1 MTDIFRKLLFI
12 LPKGDILKIVFLFV
26 LMLIAAVI
34 EVAGIGMIP
43 AFVAIVAAP
52 DRVLEVEF
60 LFPFFEFLE
69 IQEARDLLIW
79 GSVALVAIFII
90 KNIYLIAFF
99 YLEAR
104 FLYNRR
110 FLISLKLMR
119 SYMQAPYTFHLQRNT
134 SELLRNATNEVNVL
148 SNIILSNLLRM
159 AKNGVMALAIL
170 IFLVVI
176 EPLITLF
183 IFGISTLGAGT
194 FILMTQKKMKM
205 YGQEELERRN
215 LMIKA
220 VYEGL
225 GGLKEARVLNREK
238 AFIEKYKIESYKSS
252 QLMAFIKIIQQIPKP
267 VVEVLAVI
275 GMLAISAFMVW
286 QGRPMST
293 ILPILTLFAMAT
305 VRLMPSIQSLSSMY
319 ANLRYNLVS
328 LDPLYDDLKE
338 LDQSNIE
345 FKTDRSIKEPLQLT
359 KVIEISDLTYKYPG
373 SEELAVR
380 DINFTIQKGKAIA
393 LVGES
398 GAGKTTMV
406 DLLLGLLVPTEGKI
420 LVDGKDIQN
429 HLSAWQRNIGYIP
442 QSIYLADDT
451 LRQNIAFGIPE
462 DQINEKKVIE
472 AIELAQLDKLVKEL
486 PDGMD
491 TVVGEHGSRLSGG
504 QQQRVGIARALY
516 HKPQVLIMDEA
527 TSALDN
533 ITEQHIIKAIEN
545 LKGERTIVMIAH
557 RLTTVMNCDQ
567 LYLMDQGKIIDHGT
581 YSELIENSNEF
592 REMALET

>member
-1 MTDIFRKLLFI
+1 LTDIFRKLLFI